1 MKILATSLTLAILLS
16 LATAILLGDVIG
28 PVGCFFV
35 SFLIGL
41 GARPLTEKL
50 LGYTIYEELSG
61 KYETKK

>member
-1 MKILATSLTLAILLS
+1 MKIIATSLTLAVLLS

-28 PVGCFFV
+28 PVGCFCL

-41 GARPLTEKL
+41 GARLLTEKI
-50 LGYTIYEELSG
+50 LGYTVYEELSG